1 MSPNPQFPA
10 DLVVF
15 TEEILSEKLHF
26 LCSRRLQMQDA
37 FLLECCLS
45 GYVNSVVKSGVEVI
59 DVENPGTLIKYC
71 SISGNIK
78 QRVLR
83 ET

>member
-10 DLVVF
+10 DLVIF
-15 TEEILSEKLHF
+15 TEEILSKKLNF
-26 LCSRRLQMQDA
+26 LCSRCLQMPDA
-37 FLLECCLS
+37 FLLECWLS
-45 GYVNSVVKSGVEVI
+45 GYVNSVLKSGVGVT

-71 SISGNIK
+71 IISGNIK